1 MTTVGKLIE
10 LLSSYN
16 KDSVIMNE
24 QGLSFIHI
32 VNSKERIILS
42 TQKPIAYCGRSGGY
56 VYPTTTEGYFGYS
69 IDLDEDVYSFETE
82 PLEVYYRVFDTQ
94 RGVYFATGYNA
105 TSMEELIVSF
115 QSYILMASEIE
126 FEHDKGTAEYEVE
139 LNNMLGTWEL
149 IEEHLQGVTL
159 EKSHVKFVE
168 DDY

>member
-1 MTTVGKLIE
+1 MTTIGKLIE
-10 LLSSYN
+10 LLSYYN
-16 KDSVIMNE
+16 DDSIITNE
-24 QGLSFIHI
+24 QGLPFIHI
-32 VNSKERIILS
+32 VNSKDNIVLS

-69 IDLDEDVYSFETE
+69 IDLDEDVYEIETE

-105 TSMEELIVSF
+105 TSMEELIESF
-115 QSYILMASEIE
+115 QSYILMANEIE

-149 IEEHLQGVTL
+149 IEEHLQGATL
-159 EKSHVKFVE
+159 ETSHVKFVE
-168 DDY
+168 VY

>member
-10 LLSSYN
+10 LLSYYN
-16 KDSVIMNE
+16 DDSIITNE
-24 QGLSFIHI
+24 QGLPFIHI
-32 VNSKERIILS
+32 VNSKDNIVLS

-69 IDLDEDVYSFETE
+69 IDLDEDVYEIETE

>member
-16 KDSVIMNE
+16 KDSVITNV

-42 TQKPIAYCGRSGGY
+42 TEKPIAYCGRSGGY

-94 RGVYFATGYNA
+94 RGCYFGTGYNT
-105 TSMEELIVSF
+105 TSMEELIESF

-149 IEEHLQGVTL
+149 IEEHLQGATL
-159 EKSHVKFVE
+159 ETSHVEFIEV
-168 DDY
+168 Y

>member
-1 MTTVGKLIE
+1 MTTIGKLIE
-10 LLSSYN
+10 LLSYYN
-16 KDSVIMNE
+16 KDSIITNE
-24 QGLSFIHI
+24 QGLPFTHI
-32 VNSKERIILS
+32 VNSKDSIVLS
-42 TQKPIAYCGRSGGY
+42 TQKPIAYCARSGGY

-69 IDLDEDVYSFETE
+69 IDLDEDVYEIETE

-105 TSMEELIVSF
+105 VSMEELIESF

-139 LNNMLGTWEL
+139 LNNILGTWEL

>member
-16 KDSVIMNE
+16 KDSVITNE

-94 RGVYFATGYNA
+94 RGCYFATGYNA